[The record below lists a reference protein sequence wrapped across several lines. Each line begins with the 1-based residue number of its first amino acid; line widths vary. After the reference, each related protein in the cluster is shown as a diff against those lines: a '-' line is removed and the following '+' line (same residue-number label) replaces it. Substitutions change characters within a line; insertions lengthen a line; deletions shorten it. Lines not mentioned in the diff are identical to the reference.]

1 MLKLVVIGN
10 LVADPRIG
18 EQNGQSVGNARIAA
32 HTPFRDANNE
42 YITNFINVSV
52 WGKATDALARL
63 HKGDKVAVT
72 GNFCVKLYKDKNG
85 VQQIDITCRADTIE
99 SETPRKAEQ
108 QDDIFT

>member
-18 EQNGQSVGNARIAA
+18 EQNGQQVGNARVAG

-52 WGKATDALARL
+52 WGKASETLARM

-85 VQQIDITCRADTIE
+85 GQQIDITCRAETIE
-99 SETPRKAEQ
+99 SLAPKKTEQ